1 MKGVASSSSSISQL
15 LSPSFN
21 FPNSFPSLPFP
32 SSRLQHSLPSF
43 LVPLYISHTH
53 TPKKKTTS
61 APANKSCQALSQRHS
76 PRRPQHRPVQLKAV
90 GLLLL
95 ICRGVVV
102 VAIGL
107 YHHSTIKTIDNID
120 AVSVS
125 ISIIS
130 INTIAVDADA
140 LCSD

>member
-1 MKGVASSSSSISQL
+1 MLHHHHSQYLSFSL
-15 LSPSFN
+15 LPLSF
-21 FPNSFPSLPFP
+21 PTPSLPFP
-32 SSRLQHSLPSF
+32 SLPFFSSSTLSSLSTP
-43 LVPLYISHTH
+43 HTH
-53 TPKKKTTS
+53 THTTKKKTTS

-95 ICRGVVV
+95 VCRGVVV
-102 VAIGL
+102 VGAIGL
-107 YHHSTIKTIDNID
+107 YHHSTIDTIDSINDVNSI
-120 AVSVS
+120 S